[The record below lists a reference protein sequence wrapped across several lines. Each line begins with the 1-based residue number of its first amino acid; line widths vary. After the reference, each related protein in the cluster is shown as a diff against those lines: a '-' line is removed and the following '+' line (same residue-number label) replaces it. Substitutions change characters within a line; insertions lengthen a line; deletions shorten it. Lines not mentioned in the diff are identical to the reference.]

1 MWRTILQRFPEDGYP
16 PEGDELEEK
25 DIPKVAILTPLAE
38 LRWKKRAKG
47 DPVLQQR
54 FHVEGEK
61 TVFYL
66 WRDLPVVKEDAPN

>member
-1 MWRTILQRFPEDGYP
+1 M
-16 PEGDELEEK
+16 EEK
-25 DIPKVAILTPLAE
+25 DIPKGAVLTPLAE

-47 DPVLQQR
+47 DSVLQQR

-66 WRDLPVVKEDAPN
+66 WRDVSVVKEDEPN